1 MAAFKDHFSAHAA
14 QYAQARPTYPAA
26 LFDWLAAQCPRRELA
41 WDAGCGN
48 GQASLALAGHFQRV
62 HASDPS
68 ATQIAAAP
76 AEARIT
82 WRVEAA
88 ERCSLPDHS
97 ADLVTV
103 AQAYHWFE
111 HARFAREALRVLRPG
126 GLVAVWCYGLSEVD
140 AAVDAV
146 YQRLYV
152 DTLDAYWP
160 PERRHIESG
169 YRELPFPFD
178 EISERPHLY
187 MRHDWTLGQYLAYLG
202 SWSASRRYQQAT
214 GRDPVAEHAPAFA
227 EAWGDPE
234 RRRPV
239 RWPLTLRAGRAVA
252 VRAVPDPATPG

>member
-1 MAAFKDHFSAHAA
+1 MADFKDHFSGHAS

-26 LFDWLAAQCPRRELA
+26 LFEWLSGQCPYHELA

-48 GQASLALAGHFQRV
+48 GQASLALARHFRRV

-76 AEARIT
+76 ADPRIT
-82 WRVEAA
+82 WRVEPA
-88 ERCSLPDHS
+88 ERCSLPDHG

-111 HARFAREALRVLRPG
+111 HERFIAEVRRVLRPG
-126 GLVAVWCYGLSEVD
+126 GLLAVWCYGLSEVD

-146 YQRLYV
+146 YFRLYR
-152 DTLDAYWP
+152 DILDSYWP

-169 YRELPFPFD
+169 YRDLPFPLA
-178 EISERPHLY
+178 EITEAPRFH
-187 MRHDWTLGQYLAYLG
+187 MAHEWTLTQYLDYLR
-202 SWSASRRYQQAT
+202 SWSASQRFLKET
-214 GRDPVAEHAPAFA
+214 GRDAVAELAPAFS

-234 RRRPV
+234 RPREV
-239 RWPLTLRAGRAVA
+239 RWPLSLRAGRTGA
-252 VRAVPDPATPG
+252 R